1 MSSPFANSRSAAP
14 ILLVAFCALA
24 VAACEREERQFRPKP
39 PEAELT
45 NTIHMSPI
53 QPGMPRLA
61 VQTRNDYESN
71 AYAAAQGQQLF
82 RAYNCNGCH
91 SNGGGGMGPP
101 LMDGKWIY
109 GSDPAN
115 IVATILEGRPNGMP
129 SFRGKIP
136 EQQVWALA
144 AYVRSMSGL
153 LAKDVA
159 PGRTDHMAVKNPENE
174 TERMPPKQTGTPPTA
189 LGTD

>member
-1 MSSPFANSRSAAP
+1 MSSHCASSGWRAAA
-14 ILLVAFCALA
+14 LLLFVCAGLG
-24 VAACEREERQFRPKP
+24 ACEREERQFRPRP
-39 PEAELT
+39 PEAGLT
-45 NTIHMSPI
+45 NTIRMSPI
-53 QPGMPRLA
+53 QPGMPRQM
-61 VQTRNDYESN
+61 VQTRNEYESN
-71 AYAAAQGQQLF
+71 AYAVAQGQQLF

-101 LMDGKWIY
+101 LMDQKWIY

-136 EQQVWALA
+136 EQQVWELA
-144 AYVRSMSGL
+144 AYVRSMSGQI
-153 LAKDVA
+153 AKDVS
-159 PGRTDHMAVKNPENE
+159 PGRPDHMAVKYPESE
-174 TERMPPKQTGTPPTA
+174 TERLAPRQTATPPSA

>member
-1 MSSPFANSRSAAP
+1 MSARGL
-14 ILLVAFCALA
+14 LLVLAALA
-24 VAACEREERQFRPKP
+24 ILACDREERQFRPKP
-39 PEAELT
+39 PSAALSS
-45 NTIHMSPI
+45 TIRMSPI
-53 QPGMPRLA
+53 QPGMARPTAL
-61 VQTRNDYESN
+61 TRNDYESN
-71 AYAAAQGQQLF
+71 AYAVAQGQQLF

-136 EQQVWALA
+136 EQQLWQLA
-144 AYVRSMSGL
+144 AYVRSMSGQ

-174 TERMPPKQTGTPPTA
+174 TERQAPKQTATPPSA

>member
-1 MSSPFANSRSAAP
+1 
-14 ILLVAFCALA
+14 LAF
-24 VAACEREERQFRPKP
+24 AACEREERSFRPKP
-39 PEAELT
+39 PAAALSS
-45 NTIHMSPI
+45 TIHMSPI
-53 QPGMPRLA
+53 QPGMPKQDVL
-61 VQTRNDYESN
+61 TRNEYESN
-71 AYAAAQGQQLF
+71 AYAVAQGQLLF

-101 LMDGKWIY
+101 LMDGKWVY

-129 SFRGKIP
+129 SFQGKIP
-136 EQQVWALA
+136 DQQLWQLA
-144 AYVRSMSGL
+144 AYVRSMSGQ

-174 TERMPPKQTGTPPTA
+174 IERRAPKQTATPPSA

>member
-1 MSSPFANSRSAAP
+1 MSSLFANSHSGAP

-39 PEAELT
+39 PEAALT

-71 AYAAAQGQQLF
+71 AHAVAQGQQLF

-101 LMDGKWIY
+101 LMDGKWVY
-109 GSDPAN
+109 GSDPAK

-129 SFRGKIP
+129 SFRSKIP
-136 EQQVWALA
+136 EQQVWELA

-159 PGRTDHMAVKNPENE
+159 PGRPDHMAVKNPENE
-174 TERMPPKQTGTPPTA
+174 TERMPPKQTGTPPSA

>member
-1 MSSPFANSRSAAP
+1 
-14 ILLVAFCALA
+14 
-24 VAACEREERQFRPKP
+24 
-39 PEAELT
+39 
-45 NTIHMSPI
+45 MSPI
-53 QPGMPRLA
+53 QPGMPSQA

-71 AYAAAQGQQLF
+71 AYAVAQGQQLF

-129 SFRGKIP
+129 SFSGKIP
-136 EQQVWALA
+136 EQQVWELA

-159 PGRTDHMAVKNPENE
+159 PGRPDHMVVKNPENE
-174 TERMPPKQTGTPPTA
+174 TERRPPKQTGTPPSA